1 MKKGFTLIEL
11 MVVSAVIGILAAIS
25 LPRFTDA
32 TASAKVAQ
40 VQGNLANLR
49 TAIGMFHAKNDRYPS
64 YEVSANFYKNSKET
78 DISPEGELSLEF
90 TDFYSRSEMPSTPAG
105 AVRAEGAN
113 GEILGENHKVVPER
127 TNEGGWLYI
136 EEEGSIY
143 ANLLNGSYTGDPE
156 KELWQ
161 EDVNDDNEGDGSPGD
176 GDKPNVPSGPE
187 DWGDFI
193 DQDNTKLEELS
204 QIRFDTEWIGDGH
217 SLITPKDGW
226 SDKWDKFYVYDET
239 GNIIPNPESKD
250 GSYEYGKGV
259 AVPSNEKYV
268 IVLEDSD
275 SGDYLYTYIRKVNS
289 WNDGNPEDSWK

>member
-11 MVVSAVIGILAAIS
+11 MVVIAVIGILAAIA
-25 LPRFTDA
+25 LPHFTDV

-105 AVRAEGAN
+105 AVRAEEGN

-143 ANLLNGSYTGDPE
+143 ANLLDGSYTGNPE

-161 EDVNDDNEGDGSPGD
+161 EDVNDDNEGDGSPG
-176 GDKPNVPSGPE
+176 GDKPNVPSGPD
-187 DWGDFI
+187 DWKDFI
-193 DQDNTKLEELS
+193 DQECVHRENTPGFGDIS
-204 QIRFDTEWIGDGH
+204 FVQGGSGSTITPTEWQG
-217 SLITPKDGW
+217 GW
-226 SDKWDKFYVYDET
+226 EDVYVYDEA
-239 GNIIPNPESKD
+239 GNMIPNPETKD
-250 GSYEYGKGV
+250 GSYKYGDPIPVENNNTNKYV
-259 AVPSNEKYV
+259 AVLVKTDPKTGEKT
-268 IVLEDSD
+268 
-275 SGDYLYTYIRKVNS
+275 YLYS
-289 WNDGNPEDSWK
+289 NPK